1 MAKEMFTG
9 AEIFLK
15 SLEAEGV
22 DEIFGYPGGV
32 ILNIYEA

>member
-9 AEIFLK
+9 AQIFLK

-22 DEIFGYPGGV
+22 DEISATRAASF
-32 ILNIYEA
+32 